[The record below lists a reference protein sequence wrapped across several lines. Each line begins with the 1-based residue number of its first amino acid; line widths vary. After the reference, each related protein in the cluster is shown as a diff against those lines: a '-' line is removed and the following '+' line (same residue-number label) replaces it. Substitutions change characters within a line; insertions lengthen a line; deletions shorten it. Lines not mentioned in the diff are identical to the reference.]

1 MSNTLLHVEDL
12 SVGFRLDQGTVA
24 VTDSV
29 SFDIYEGEVFGLA
42 GESGCGK
49 TITALALLRLLPKPG
64 SVILSGKILFKGTD
78 ILTLTLPQLRDFRG
92 REISM
97 IFQEPSAALNP
108 LLPVGKQMHE
118 LFEYHRAAD
127 RPAER
132 IREILNR
139 VGFPDPDR
147 ILNSYP
153 HELSGGMLQRI
164 MIAMAVVL
172 RPSLIIADEPTTA
185 LDVTVQAQ
193 IMELLYEM
201 QQAAGTSVL
210 LITHNL
216 CLIAQYAK
224 RIAIMYAGRIV
235 ESGECGVFLDKPLHP
250 YSQGLLRALPDLRSD
265 DPTLFPIPGQV
276 PQPIDYASGC
286 RFIDRCP
293 HAFAPCKNKP
303 PLFSAQNR
311 LVACYLYENETHS
324 DDHGA
329 SENREKA
336 L

>member
-1 MSNTLLHVEDL
+1 MNCL
-12 SVGFRLDQGTVA
+12 SIIRLAD
-24 VTDSV
+24 
-29 SFDIYEGEVFGLA
+29 
-42 GESGCGK
+42 
-49 TITALALLRLLPKPG
+49 
-64 SVILSGKILFKGTD
+64 
-78 ILTLTLPQLRDFRG
+78 
-92 REISM
+92 
-97 IFQEPSAALNP
+97 NP
-108 LLPVGKQMHE
+108 VQ
-118 LFEYHRAAD
+118 
-127 RPAER
+127 R
-132 IREILNR
+132 IREILSR

-164 MIAMAVVL
+164 MIAMAIVL

-201 QQAAGTSVL
+201 QQATGTSVL

-250 YSQGLLRALPDLRSD
+250 YSRGLLRALPNLRSE
-265 DPTLFPIPGQV
+265 DPTLIPIPGQV

-293 HAFAPCKNKP
+293 HAFARCKNKP
-303 PLFSAQNR
+303 PLFSIQNR
-311 LVACYLYENETHS
+311 LVACYLYEN
-324 DDHGA
+324 DHGT
-329 SENREKA
+329 SENPEKV